1 MFATACRS
9 LVVHSKHNSP
19 SEDEA
24 NSDEQDETIIRSVPS
39 VLLQGATKRRSQTMI
54 AAVSIGRTPLR
65 VAREVLCV
73 GQPSAQHR
81 DEPTVP
87 QVTAYMFKSRGV
99 PEMLKK
105 IMVKVTNELRK
116 LAGEEEHSPEPSA
129 TNTEPDCVHPAGQGA
144 VRSRSAQAELARRT
158 RAKKNIPQHFSQLTS
173 RIPAVVK
180 SGAGAGKLDHEPD
193 QQVADVRSVSSQS
206 HREVVIGDRPA
217 EQRPKREDR
226 GLRRR

>member
-1 MFATACRS
+1 MFATASRS
-9 LVVHSKHNSP
+9 LVVHSDQHNSP

-39 VLLQGATKRRSQTMI
+39 VLLQGAAKRRSQTMI
-54 AAVSIGRTPLR
+54 AAVSTRRTSLR
-65 VAREVLCV
+65 VPREVLCV
-73 GQPSAQHR
+73 DQPSAQHR
-81 DEPTVP
+81 EEPTVP
-87 QVTAYMFKSRGV
+87 QVTVYMFKSRGV

-105 IMVKVTNELRK
+105 IMVKLTNELRK

-144 VRSRSAQAELARRT
+144 VRSRSAQAELARRS

-173 RIPAVVK
+173 HIPAVVK
-180 SGAGAGKLDHEPD
+180 SGAGAGKLDHERD

-217 EQRPKREDR
+217 E
-226 GLRRR
+226 